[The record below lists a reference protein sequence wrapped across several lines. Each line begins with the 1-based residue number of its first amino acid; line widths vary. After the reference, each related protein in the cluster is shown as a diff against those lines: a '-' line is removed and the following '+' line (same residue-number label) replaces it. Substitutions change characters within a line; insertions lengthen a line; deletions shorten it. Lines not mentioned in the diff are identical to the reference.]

1 MRLRMLL
8 SAGAA
13 VLAGCGGGAA
23 LGGGATVMVYAVP
36 DGNPLTYERSD
47 SMAISIEAP
56 GMGSLTLRIDQAMT
70 LGMAF
75 TASAAGVQV
84 TTAVES
90 LSARMTN
97 PLSAPVMLTESDV
110 QGDLVISTDGRGDA
124 ELIELPEVSNVGGP
138 AFNVTALAN
147 ELLPKLP
154 PRGVMPGGSWVDT
167 TSYMGSDA
175 TGSIDVTWVGTS
187 TLVGDTVV
195 DGRGMILVRTEA
207 EVAIEVAATVAGMDV
222 TQTMSGPET
231 GFYLWDPSRRAL
243 FLQEIDR
250 DLAGS
255 VRVPVVPGPMNLTAK
270 QRRTMK
276 IVGG

>member
-1 MRLRMLL
+1 MVEDAIPKEEKSMRLRMLL

-154 PRGVMPGGSWVDT
+154 PRGVMHRRGHGWRGREHQPHPRRPDRSCVLYGQLDMGGVLRQPG
-167 TSYMGSDA
+167 
-175 TGSIDVTWVGTS
+175 
-187 TLVGDTVV
+187 L
-195 DGRGMILVRTEA
+195 R
-207 EVAIEVAATVAGMDV
+207 
-222 TQTMSGPET
+222 
-231 GFYLWDPSRRAL
+231 
-243 FLQEIDR
+243 
-250 DLAGS
+250 
-255 VRVPVVPGPMNLTAK
+255 
-270 QRRTMK
+270 
-276 IVGG
+276 